1 MLNYNLKTAE
11 GRFFAVAFLE
21 GLSFLILV
29 FIAMPLK
36 YFANSPE
43 MVKKVGMAHGLL
55 FVLFVI
61 TLVQVATDNNWKWSK
76 AIVAFA
82 TSFLPF
88 GTFWFEYKHK
98 KGMIK

>member
-1 MLNYNLKTAE
+1 MLNYNLKTTE

-21 GLSFLILV
+21 GVSYLILV
-29 FIAMPLK
+29 LIAMPLK
-36 YFANSPE
+36 YLANSPE

-61 TLVQVATDNNWKWSK
+61 TLLQVATDTNWKWSK
-76 AIVAFA
+76 TLLAFG

-88 GTFWFEYKHK
+88 GTFWFEAKHRK
-98 KGMIK
+98 EQA